1 MTKVSGAIPLGSV
14 LALPSISGA
23 ALNKSESLPM
33 FSVSHL
39 QTGLAMLVL
48 LTLLFFFFWSCCVA
62 WGISAHQPGI
72 KPVPSCIGSVEF

>member
-1 MTKVSGAIPLGSV
+1 MTKVLGTIPLGSV
-14 LALPSISGA
+14 LALPSTSGA

-48 LTLLFFFFWSCCVA
+48 LTLLFFFFGHAVWH
-62 WGISAHQPGI
+62 G
-72 KPVPSCIGSVEF
+72 GS

>member
-1 MTKVSGAIPLGSV
+1 MTKVLGAIPLGSV
-14 LALPSISGA
+14 LALPSTSGA

-48 LTLLFFFFWSCCVA
+48 LTLLFFFWSCCMA
-62 WGISAHQPGI
+62 WGILAHQPGI
-72 KPVPSCIGSVEF
+72 EPAPSCIGSAES

>member
-1 MTKVSGAIPLGSV
+1 MTKVLGTIPLGSV
-14 LALPSISGA
+14 LALPSTSGA

-48 LTLLFFFFWSCCVA
+48 LTLLFFFGHAVWH
-62 WGISAHQPGI
+62 G
-72 KPVPSCIGSVEF
+72 GS